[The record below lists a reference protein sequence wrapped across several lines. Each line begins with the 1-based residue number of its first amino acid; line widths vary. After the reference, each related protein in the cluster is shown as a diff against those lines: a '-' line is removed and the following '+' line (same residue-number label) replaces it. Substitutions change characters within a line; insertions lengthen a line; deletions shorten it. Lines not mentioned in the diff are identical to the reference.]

1 MAKKGILLVKNWK
14 VYLDDDLM
22 TNKVSSMKFSY
33 FKALMRFKYPKIVEK
48 YRLKSY
54 LRKNLKIERVI
65 AWDSVIEEAI
75 KSRIIK

>member
-33 FKALMRFKYPKIVEK
+33 FKALMRLKYPKIVEK

-65 AWDSVIEEAI
+65 AWDSVIEDAI

>member
-1 MAKKGILLVKNWK
+1 
-14 VYLDDDLM
+14 
-22 TNKVSSMKFSY
+22 
-33 FKALMRFKYPKIVEK
+33 MRLKYPKIVEK